1 MTNQSTQHIFRVT
14 GMTCGHCKSAVEE
27 AIRQVP
33 AVTEVIVDLSA
44 GTAIVSGTPIAQQ
57 VVEAVKEAGY
67 EASLND

>member
-1 MTNQSTQHIFRVT
+1 MTNRSTQHIFSVT

-33 AVTEVIVDLSA
+33 DVINVKVDLSA

-67 EASLND
+67 VASLKG